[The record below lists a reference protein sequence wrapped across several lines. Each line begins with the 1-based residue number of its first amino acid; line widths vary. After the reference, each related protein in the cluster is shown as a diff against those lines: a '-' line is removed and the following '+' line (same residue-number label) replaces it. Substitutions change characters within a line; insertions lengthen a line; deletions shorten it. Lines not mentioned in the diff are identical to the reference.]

1 MGFPLL
7 LRSVFLFASS
17 RHRFPPPDPFHKQ
30 TDFARRSDLITSQDQ
45 LPAWKSCPAM
55 EHSEMNTFSQLLQTL
70 LGLGVEP
77 KQLTFLQVLVRGV
90 IVFIAALIMVRLS
103 SKRSLAEKTAFDA
116 VLVVVI
122 GSMLARVINGS
133 EAFFPTLGTGFV
145 LVLLHR
151 LFGLAAYYSH
161 VLGILVKGQP
171 VMLVENGKIQHKNMF
186 WNHISKHDLE
196 EDMRLEAKTDD
207 LSKIQVAR
215 LERSGVISFI
225 KANSFKQQAM

>member
-1 MGFPLL
+1 
-7 LRSVFLFASS
+7 
-17 RHRFPPPDPFHKQ
+17 
-30 TDFARRSDLITSQDQ
+30 
-45 LPAWKSCPAM
+45 
-55 EHSEMNTFSQLLQTL
+55 MNTFSELLHTL
-70 LGLGVEP
+70 LGIGTQP
-77 KQLTFLQVLVRGV
+77 RDLTFLQVSIRGI
-90 IVFIAALIMVRLS
+90 IVFIATLIMVRLG

-116 VLVVVI
+116 VLIVII

-161 VLGILVKGQP
+161 MFGILVKGQP
-171 VMLVENGKIQHKNMF
+171 VMLVQNGRIQHKNMF

-215 LERSGVISFI
+215 LERSGDISFI
-225 KANSFKQQAM
+225 KANSVKQQAM